1 MNICIRYVYFFVLN
15 FAFFCAGILFNTDKG
30 QHILKNPLVIQS
42 IIEKSAIRPTDI
54 VLEIGPG
61 TGNLTVKLLEKAKS
75 VTAYEIDPRL
85 VAELQKRV
93 QGTAFQSKLN
103 IVIGDVLKSSS
114 LPRFDLCV
122 ANIPYQISSP
132 LVFKLLTHRPLFR

>member
-1 MNICIRYVYFFVLN
+1 LFFALN
-15 FAFFCAGILFNTDKG
+15 FASFFAGILFNTSKG
-30 QHILKNPLVIQS
+30 QHILKNPLIIQS

-103 IVIGDVLKSSS
+103 IVIGDVLKSNC

-132 LVFKLLTHRPLFR
+132 LVFKLLAHRPLFR